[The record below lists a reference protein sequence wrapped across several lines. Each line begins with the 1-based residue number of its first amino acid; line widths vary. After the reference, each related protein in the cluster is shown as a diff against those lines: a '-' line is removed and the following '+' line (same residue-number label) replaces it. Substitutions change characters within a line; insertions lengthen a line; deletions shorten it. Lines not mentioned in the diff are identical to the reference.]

1 MVKFLHIADTHL
13 GYKQYNLQ
21 TRYNDFI
28 RAFQFI
34 LNKAV
39 DEAVDFVLI
48 AGDMFNDSKV
58 NPETLSKVY
67 QILSHFHET
76 TRITLQ
82 KDIPI
87 LAIEGNHDS
96 PIFSSQSWM
105 KFLADLGLIHLLSG
119 DYNSTSKSVTF
130 TPYSPQ
136 TNRGGFFEIQGV
148 RIYGLPYYGSNTS
161 LLFPAIYDAIPE
173 TEDTFTIL
181 MMHFGIAGRD
191 KKKTGISYSQELE
204 KLHKK
209 VNYLALGHFHTMYT
223 FPMEDEWIYNPGSSE
238 INDIKE
244 YDINKEHGA
253 FLIEIDSNNRIKSE
267 SPKILC
273 ENGDSSS
280 KTMIPNRE
288 FISPSPINIT
298 VSKSSSFKETIEY
311 ILDGLKPYT
320 RLRKLDEKQDK
331 TSNLNYPILV
341 LTLFGT
347 VKYSRLEFNTRQ
359 LREIL
364 LKKLEILDVRIYSA
378 SIQSELD
385 GITIEGDEELSIN
398 EIEKKVFE
406 FMIESNK
413 NYKPA
418 KNDLFNLILDIKS
431 QLQESDADPK
441 YLKDHIKQW
450 YSSHISELK
459 DKEDEEKSKEKKSKK
474 NKKLSDSESNQKSED
489 LDDLL
494 EDLTEYEDSGEEE
507 FDFEL

>member
-28 RAFQFI
+28 QAFQFI
-34 LNKAV
+34 LNKAI
-39 DEAVDFVLI
+39 DERVDFVLI

-67 QILSHFHET
+67 QILSQYQDT
-76 TRITLQ
+76 TKLKLK

-119 DYNSTSKSVTF
+119 DYNTTSKTVTF
-130 TPYSPQ
+130 TPYSPE
-136 TNRGGFFEIQGV
+136 TNRGGFIELEGV
-148 RIYGLPYYGSNTS
+148 RIYGLPYFGSNTP
-161 LLFPAIYDAIPE
+161 LLFPAIYEAIQE
-173 TEDTFTIL
+173 SDDYFTIL

-191 KKKTGISYSQELE
+191 KKKAGINYTPELE

-244 YDINKEHGA
+244 YDVNRDHGA
-253 FLIEIDSNNRIKSE
+253 FLIEINASDTKNFE
-267 SPKILC
+267 VTKILC
-273 ENGDSSS
+273 ENGDSQS
-280 KTMIPNRE
+280 KNLIPNRT
-288 FISPSPINIT
+288 FYSPTPMN
-298 VSKSSSFKETIEY
+298 VGASKATSFKETLQEVIKN
-311 ILDGLKPYT
+311 LKAFGFKS
-320 RLRKLDEKQDK
+320 RKNEDNINKSD
-331 TSNLNYPILV
+331 NLNYPILV

-347 VKYSRLEFNTRQ
+347 VPYSRLEFNTRQ
-359 LREIL
+359 LREHIL
-364 LKKLEILDVRIYSA
+364 EELDILDARIYST

-385 GITIEGDEELSIN
+385 GIIIEGDEELSID

-406 FMIESNK
+406 FMIDSNK
-413 NYKPA
+413 NYTPA
-418 KNDLFNLILDIKS
+418 RTDLLNLIFDIKA
-431 QLQESDADPK
+431 QLQEIDADPK
-441 YLKDHIKQW
+441 FLKDHIKQW

-459 DKEDEEKSKEKKSKK
+459 GKEGKKIKEKKIQ
-474 NKKLSDSESNQKSED
+474 NTENDANLDD
-489 LDDLL
+489 MDDLL
-494 EDLTEYEDSGEEE
+494 GDLTEYEDSGEEE